1 MIYLSQRDPRW
12 GSIKLGASNIDL
24 YHYGCTTTCISMLSD
39 YFKCRSLPDSI
50 ARIKENYTADGLIL
64 WRNLRFAGMK
74 FDWRGYGRDDK
85 KIQEYLKDP
94 NKAVILQVN
103 DGKHW
108 VVAIRRTFLGLGSG
122 YICVDPWTG
131 KQCDVLKVYK
141 NITGAAYFSKK

>member
-39 YFKCRSLPDSI
+39 YFGGRIFPDAI
-50 ARIKENYTADGLIL
+50 ARTVSNYTPDGLIL
-64 WRNLRFAGMK
+64 WTKLQFAKMK

-108 VVAIRRTFLGLGSG
+108 VVATRRTPPGPGSG
-122 YICVDPWTG
+122 HICVDPRTG